1 MDLPFSATDPTHS
14 WVLGNCFY
22 VIDYTVHVA
31 GPHMNPDIPHKGI
44 RGGSMGTRY
53 RGQLEGVTK
62 ESRDFVYENAKAE
75 GISAYKWLENL
86 IAEKKR
92 G

>member
-1 MDLPFSATDPTHS
+1 
-14 WVLGNCFY
+14 
-22 VIDYTVHVA
+22 
-31 GPHMNPDIPHKGI
+31 MNPDIPHKGI
-44 RGGSMGTRY
+44 RGGSMGTQY